1 MENFKIGTTVPEKI
15 KASNLSEEEWESKLF
30 QIKHLLQMIGR
41 RDESIR
47 YYQGLAAK
55 SGLSESEFELKISNN
70 LALRADFVAQLTV
83 LFADFNVL
91 IQPVSLEKLGRK
103 AKEIPMPQAA

>member
-1 MENFKIGTTVPEKI
+1 MENFKIGTTSYEQVR
-15 KASNLSEEEWESKLF
+15 AFNLSEEEWESKLF

-47 YYQGLAAK
+47 YYQELAVNN
-55 SGLSESEFELKISNN
+55 GLSDDEFESKISNN
-70 LALRADFVAQLTV
+70 LALRADFVEQLAV

-91 IQPVSLEKLGRK
+91 IQPVSREKFGLSTMDVL
-103 AKEIPMPQAA
+103 IPQAA